1 MRGRA
6 PDDFAPA
13 HLGLMSKET
22 WAGGARKLGAECS
35 SGRTGM
41 KTGKEAGGPASAS
54 RRGAPAG
61 LLGAQVSPGFG
72 SGGNWLW
79 AEAIGHFLTF
89 GSSLTLSSSLEHEGA
104 RPVHL

>member
-1 MRGRA
+1 
-6 PDDFAPA
+6 
-13 HLGLMSKET
+13 
-22 WAGGARKLGAECS
+22 
-35 SGRTGM
+35 M

-79 AEAIGHFLTF
+79 AEAIRAFPDLWQ
-89 GSSLTLSSSLEHEGA
+89 LSDPLIISGT
-104 RPVHL
+104 